1 MLSRLFKS
9 KNLKNSYW
17 IIGEQ
22 VFQMLLSLLVGI
34 WTARYLGPSNYGTL
48 QYTAAFISFFLNI
61 ASLGMEG
68 VIIKKMIEK
77 PDEEG
82 VYLGSAIVFRLV
94 AGLLS
99 SIAIIL
105 LILILNPGDVLKL
118 VLVLIQTTQFIFKS
132 SEILNAWFQRRLQSK
147 YVSIG
152 KMLASIIVSAYKI
165 FLLITAQDLV
175 WFAVSYA
182 LTDFVLAA
190 VLVFYYKREG
200 GQKLSF
206 DFTKGWT
213 LLIGSYH
220 FVLADIMSSIYVYSD
235 RIMIGKMM
243 SDADVGF
250 YTTAATINM
259 MWLFVPNAII
269 KSFRPTIMELKEKG
283 NEFLYIRRTEQL
295 MSTIF
300 WLSTGVAIVLSILG
314 RFAIHIL
321 YGDAYL
327 PAVAPLIVLSW
338 STVFAVTS
346 MTRGVWILSEGK
358 NKYVKHFT
366 FIGAFLNVLMNLI
379 LIPTWGI
386 WGAAFSTL
394 ITEIVVCVVSPYFFK
409 ETRALG
415 KMVVRSILCKWYFN
429 K

>member
-1 MLSRLFKS
+1 
-9 KNLKNSYW
+9 
-17 IIGEQ
+17 
-22 VFQMLLSLLVGI
+22 MLLSLLVGI

-366 FIGAFLNVLMNLI
+366 FIGAFLNVVMNLI

>member
-366 FIGAFLNVLMNLI
+366 FIGAFLNVVMNLI